1 MRRSKVNS
9 ITRQSSAAKIAAL
22 FPRSYDGSRA
32 RFRQNLD
39 RVQQFWP
46 NAHLLSH
53 SISSEEGLTIDWI
66 EASALGSCERILIL
80 TTGEHGIEAY
90 VGSAVMQVFVDELIH
105 RLQPEI
111 TGLVL
116 VHAINP
122 WGMKYRRRVNS
133 QNVDLNRNF
142 IWASSDSADL
152 DNRYDPSFNAIYA
165 ALTNWLNPCRPAR
178 GWWMDNLILAAS
190 LLRSVFSL
198 SLSRVHESTLIGQ
211 YFDPR
216 GLYYGGMEMQEETRV
231 LMDLYRSQM
240 ESYRQILLLDMHTGY
255 GPRYQMSLVN
265 SAQESRE
272 SAWFTRQFRY
282 PMIVKANAQEFY
294 SIQGDMI
301 DYIYSLIDE
310 EYPDKG
316 LYATSF
322 EFGTFGSSPRAA
334 FRNLRAM
341 VLENQLHW
349 YGATNPTVQA
359 WVRREFEELYFPTE
373 EKWRAKCILDARQ
386 AFEGILRAEGF
397 FGE

>member
-9 ITRQSSAAKIAAL
+9 AARHTSSARIAAL

-46 NAHLLSH
+46 EARLFSH
-53 SISSEEGLTIDWI
+53 RISNEEGLTIDWI
-66 EASALGSCERILIL
+66 EAPAMGSCEQVLII

-90 VGSAVMQVFVDELIH
+90 AGSAVMQVFIDEYIH
-105 RLQPEI
+105 RLLPETI
-111 TGLVL
+111 GLLL

-142 IWASSDSADL
+142 IWASPDDGDL
-152 DNRYDPSFNAIYA
+152 DQRYDPRFNPSYSS
-165 ALTNWLNPCRPAR
+165 LSSWLNPCSPAR
-178 GWWMDNLILAAS
+178 GWWQDNLSLAAHF
-190 LLRSVFSL
+190 LRSVL
-198 SLSRVHESTLIGQ
+198 SIGSARVHESALIGQ

-216 GLYYGGMEMQEETRV
+216 GLYYGGTEPQEETRV
-231 LMDLYRSQM
+231 LTELFRCQI
-240 ESYRQILLLDMHTGY
+240 EAYRQVLLLDIHTGA

-265 SAQESRE
+265 SALETRE
-272 SAWFTRQFRY
+272 SGWFTRQFNY
-282 PMIVKANAQEFY
+282 PLVVKANAQEFY

-301 DYIYSLIDE
+301 DYIYNLVDE

-322 EFGTFGSSPRAA
+322 EFGTFGASPQAS

-341 VLENQLHW
+341 VMENQLHW
-349 YGATNPTVQA
+349 YGSSSPAVQA

-386 AFEGILRAEGF
+386 AIDGILRAEGF
-397 FGE
+397 FGA